1 MSHIPG
7 RFTTFIFLTVIQMNS
22 WDLKPSN
29 RKGLC
34 SISKHSITG
43 KAVFSFTIAAK

>member
-1 MSHIPG
+1 
-7 RFTTFIFLTVIQMNS
+7 MNS

-34 SISKHSITG
+34 SISKYSVTG
-43 KAVFSFTIAAK
+43 KAVFSFTIAANIPEKKRMNE